1 MKILIALA
9 AAAATIALSA
19 PAAQAATFGAHWALD
34 EQGTPSPTQ
43 AFDDLHGNTGTVRN
57 VIGDGIGYTFGGSSG
72 VSGVSV
78 PDSDSLSPGSAD
90 FSYTVQLITT
100 VPAPGT
106 DYDVLRKGLASTVGG
121 EYKIEVLNV
130 NGVAKAMCLV
140 KDSAKHVARIQ
151 WSPKGGIADG
161 KIHTI
166 TCSKTSTG
174 ITLTLDGSSHTK
186 VNSAGIGTVAN
197 TGSLFIGIKSDS
209 GGDQFVG
216 KIIDARLG

>member
-1 MKILIALA
+1 MKIFVALA
-9 AAAATIALSA
+9 AAGATVALSA
-19 PAAQAATFGAHWALD
+19 PAVQAATFGAHWALN
-34 EQGTPSPTQ
+34 EPGSPTQ
-43 AFDDLHGNTGTVRN
+43 AFDDLNGNTGAVSN
-57 VIGDGIGYTFGGSSG
+57 VTGDGTGYTFGAGSG

-90 FSYTVQLITT
+90 FSFTAQLATT
-100 VPAPGT
+100 LPAVGT

-121 EYKIEVLNV
+121 EYKMEILNV

-140 KDSAKHVARIQ
+140 KDSAKHVARVQ

-161 KIHTI
+161 SIHTI

-174 ITLTLDGSSHTK
+174 VTLTLDGSKHTK
-186 VNSAGIGTVAN
+186 VNTAGIGTVAN
-197 TGSLFIGIKSDS
+197 SGSLFIGIRTDT

-216 KIIDARLG
+216 KIVDVRLS

>member
-1 MKILIALA
+1 MKIHIALA
-9 AAAATIALSA
+9 AAAATVALSA

-34 EQGTPSPTQ
+34 
-43 AFDDLHGNTGTVRN
+43 NTGTPPAQDVDDVNGNIATANN
-57 VIGDGIGYTFGGSSG
+57 VTGDGSGYTFGGGSG
-72 VSGVSV
+72 VSNVTV

-90 FSYTVQLITT
+90 FSFTVQLRTT
-100 VPAPGT
+100 LPAPGT
-106 DYDVLRKGLASTVGG
+106 DYDVLRKGLGSTVGG

-151 WSPKGGIADG
+151 WSAKGGIADG
-161 KIHTI
+161 RTHTI

-174 ITLTLDGSSHTK
+174 VTLTLDGSSHSK
-186 VNSAGIGTVAN
+186 VNPAGIGTVAN
-197 TGSLFIGIKSDS
+197 SGSLFMGTRSDS

-216 KIIDARLG
+216 EIFDVRLG

>member
-1 MKILIALA
+1 MKIHIALA
-9 AAAATIALSA
+9 AAAATVALSA

-34 EQGTPSPTQ
+34 ETGTPP
-43 AFDDLHGNTGTVRN
+43 AKAVDDLNGNTGTPKN
-57 VIGDGIGYTFGGSSG
+57 VTGDGTGYTFGGGSG
-72 VSGVSV
+72 VSGVTV

-90 FSYTVQLITT
+90 FSFTVQLTT
-100 VPAPGT
+100 TLPAPGT

-140 KDSAKHVARIQ
+140 KDAAKHVARIQ
-151 WSPKGGIADG
+151 WSPRGGIADG
-161 KIHTI
+161 RTHTI

-174 ITLTLDGSSHTK
+174 VTLTLDGSSHSK

-197 TGSLFIGIKSDS
+197 SGSLFIGMKSDS

-216 KIIDARLG
+216 KIFDARLG

>member
-9 AAAATIALSA
+9 AAGATVALSA
-19 PAAQAATFGAHWALD
+19 PAAQAATTFGAHWALD
-34 EQGTPSPTQ
+34 EPGSPTQ
-43 AFDDLHGNTGTVRN
+43 AFDDVNGNTGAVRN
-57 VIGDGIGYTFGGSSG
+57 VSGDGAGYTFGGGSG
-72 VSGVSV
+72 ISGVSV

-90 FSYTVQLITT
+90 FSFTVQLTT
-100 VPAPGT
+100 TLPAPGT

-130 NGVAKAMCLV
+130 KGVAKAMCLV
-140 KDSAKHVARIQ
+140 KDAAKHVARIQ

-161 KIHTI
+161 RTHTI
-166 TCSKTSTG
+166 ACSKTSTG
-174 ITLTLDGSSHTK
+174 ITLTLDGSSHSK

-197 TGSLFIGIKSDS
+197 NGSLFIGMKSDS

-216 KIIDARLG
+216 EIYDARLG